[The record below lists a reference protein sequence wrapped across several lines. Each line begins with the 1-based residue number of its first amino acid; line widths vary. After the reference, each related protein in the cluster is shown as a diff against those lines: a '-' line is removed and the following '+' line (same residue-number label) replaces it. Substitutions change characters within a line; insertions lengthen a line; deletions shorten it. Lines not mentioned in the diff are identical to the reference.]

1 MIRCL
6 VSKNNDLCL
15 IMGEE
20 SKNPSNIWKGR
31 DTERYTSVGG
41 KRERTWKE
49 WQAQMKIIKSK
60 ENKVKIYTEI
70 LERRM

>member
-1 MIRCL
+1 MKR
-6 VSKNNDLCL
+6 
-15 IMGEE
+15 
-20 SKNPSNIWKGR
+20 
-31 DTERYTSVGG
+31 ERYREIYKSVGG